1 MSLAAGV
8 RLGPYEIVA
17 PLGAGGMGEVYRARD
32 TRLERT
38 VAVKVLPPHFVG
50 NADLR
55 QRFEREAKAVS
66 ALNHPHICTL
76 HDVGQEGDVEYIVM
90 EYLEGETLLDRLQK
104 GPLPLGQ
111 ALRHGVEIA
120 DALDKAHRSGVVHR
134 DLKPG
139 NVMLTRTGAKLLDFG
154 LAKVTAGDA
163 AGGLSVLATAEK
175 PLTEAG
181 MLLGTFQYMAPEQ
194 LEGREADARTDI
206 FAFGAVLYEMVTGR
220 KAFEGTS
227 QASLVSAIM
236 SSEPVPLGTL
246 QPMVS
251 PALERI
257 VRKCLAKDPDDRW
270 QSAHD
275 VASELRWISEAGSQA
290 GVPAPVV
297 ARRKSRERW
306 AWALV
311 AALGVLAAAAGGA
324 FLYARRGVATEPSR
338 FAIAMAPELRG
349 MDWPKLSPD
358 GRTIAFLGT
367 DTDGRT
373 SIWLRPLSDLAPH
386 VLPGTEG
393 AARPFWSPDSR
404 YLAFFVGKQLKK
416 VPVAGGPPQL
426 ISDSVVGS
434 DGSWSRQGVIV
445 FDAAISDPIRRVSA
459 AGGVPTEA
467 AAPDTSQGETG
478 VGWPIFL
485 PDGKHFL
492 YVADLQQGKS
502 RLKVGTLDSRE
513 TRTVGSVEGRV
524 EFAPSGYVLY
534 VSEGT
539 LLARPF
545 STRSLAF
552 TGEPVPVAEHVT
564 TPAGGNGFSSFS
576 VSDNGVLAYLPGTR
590 AAESDLVWLSR
601 DGRELGKVGQPA
613 TYYNLALSPDETRL
627 AVGMQDPRSRSDDIW
642 VFDLKRNV
650 PTRLTF
656 DPANDIWPVWSPDG
670 KWIAFA
676 SNRGGQYAVYRKL
689 ASGAGEDELLY
700 EDKEANVGPTGWS
713 PDGRWLACAPHPNG
727 KTPGIAM
734 LSMTGDKKLVPFMM
748 NGFVNLRARFSPDGR
763 WVAYQSNESGRDE
776 IYVQPFPATG
786 AKWQVSTSGGRGPF
800 WTARGREV
808 GFVGLE
814 GAGISV
820 VTLAVRGSSLEVSLP
835 KALFKRQQA
844 TGGVFRNRWL
854 PDAAGDRFLVNAAQE
869 SHETPTFDVVLD
881 WPAVLATR

>member
-38 VAVKVLPPHFVG
+38 VAVKVLPPHFIG

-90 EYLEGETLLDRLQK
+90 EYLEGETLLDRLQR

-111 ALRHGVEIA
+111 ALRHAVEIA
-120 DALDKAHRSGVVHR
+120 DALDKAHRSGVIHR

-154 LAKVTAGDA
+154 LAKVTAPDG
-163 AGGLSVLATAEK
+163 AGGLSVLATVEK

-181 MLLGTFQYMAPEQ
+181 VLLGTFQYMAPEQ

-236 SSEPVPLGTL
+236 SSEPAPIGAL

-290 GVPAPVV
+290 GVPAPIV

-306 AWALV
+306 AWVLV
-311 AALGVLAAAAGGA
+311 AALAVLVAAAGGA
-324 FLYARRGVATEPSR
+324 FLYARRGGAAEPSR

-367 DTDGRT
+367 DADGHR

-416 VPVAGGPPQL
+416 VPASGGPPQL

-445 FDAAISDPIRRVSA
+445 FDASSTDPIRRVSA
-459 AGGVPTEA
+459 AGGVPAEVAT
-467 AAPDTSQGETG
+467 PDTSQGETG

-502 RLKVGTLDSRE
+502 RLKVGTLDSHE

-576 VSDNGVLAYLPGTR
+576 VSDNGVLAYLPGTQ

-601 DGRELGKVGQPA
+601 DGKELGKVGQPA
-613 TYYNLALSPDETRL
+613 AYYNLALSPDETRL
-627 AVGMQDPRSRSDDIW
+627 AVGMQDARSQSDDIW

-656 DPANDIWPVWSPDG
+656 DPGNDIWPVWSPDG
-670 KWIAFA
+670 KWIAFG

-700 EDKEANVGPTGWS
+700 EDKEANIGPTGWS
-713 PDGRWLACAPHPNG
+713 PDGRWLACGVYPNG
-727 KTPGIAM
+727 KTPGTAM
-734 LSMTGDKKLVPFMM
+734 LSMTGDKNLVPFLM
-748 NGFVNLRARFSPDGR
+748 NNFVNYRARFSPDGR

-786 AKWQVSTSGGRGPF
+786 AKWQISTSGGRGPF

-808 GFVGLE
+808 GFVGLD
-814 GAGISV
+814 GATISV
-820 VTLAVRGSSLEVSLP
+820 VTLGVRGASLEVSLP
-835 KALFKRQQA
+835 KTLFKQQQA

-854 PDAAGDRFLVNAAQE
+854 PDAAGDRFLVNAARQ
-869 SHETPTFDVVLD
+869 SHEKPTFHVVLD
-881 WPAVLATR
+881 WPAILASR